1 MKVRKHCIFHGRVQG
16 VGFRFTIEQ
25 FARQMNLT
33 GWVRNQYDGTVEAC
47 IQGEQQQINQ
57 LIDAL
62 KHERFIRVDSIDEEN
77 LSLLDNEKS
86 FGIRF

>member
-25 FARQMNLT
+25 LARQMNLT
-33 GWVRNQYDGTVEAC
+33 GWARNQYDGTVEAC
-47 IQGEQQQINQ
+47 IQGEQQQIDR

-62 KHERFIRVDSIDEEN
+62 KHERFIRIDSIDEEN
-77 LSLLDNEKS
+77 VSFLDNEKS

>member
-25 FARQMNLT
+25 LARQMNLT
-33 GWVRNQYDGTVEAC
+33 GWARNQYDGTVEAC
-47 IQGEQQQINQ
+47 IQGEQQQIDR

-62 KHERFIRVDSIDEEN
+62 KHERFIRIDSIDEEN
-77 LSLLDNEKS
+77 VSLLDNEKN